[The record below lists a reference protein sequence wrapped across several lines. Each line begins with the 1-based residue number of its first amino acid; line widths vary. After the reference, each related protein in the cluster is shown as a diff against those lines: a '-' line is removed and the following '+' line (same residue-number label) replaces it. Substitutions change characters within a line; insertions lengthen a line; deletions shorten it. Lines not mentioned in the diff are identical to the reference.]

1 MDKTLERNRP
11 TRGEEETVPSLPR
24 NQGTYHI
31 YRGRDPLGPRS
42 SRGFHLILMQKL
54 S

>member
-1 MDKTLERNRP
+1 MHKTPEWNRP

-24 NQGTYHI
+24 NQGAYYI

-42 SRGFHLILMQKL
+42 SGWFHLVLMQKL